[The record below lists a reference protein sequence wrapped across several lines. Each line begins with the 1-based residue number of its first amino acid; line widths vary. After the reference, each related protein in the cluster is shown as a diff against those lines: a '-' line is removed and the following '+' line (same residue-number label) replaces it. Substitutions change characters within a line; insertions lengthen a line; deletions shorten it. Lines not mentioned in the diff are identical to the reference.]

1 MARKGNLEV
10 KNQVSSTVV
19 FAVTKRCFKG
29 VSTVKR
35 GVSTVHLV
43 ANIGVFMVRK
53 KGFFNGA

>member
-53 KGFFNGA
+53 RFF